1 MKRGLVIGLILTA
14 CLLAGC
20 GKTDKKETKETV
32 KEVAKQE
39 VSDYSQLS
47 IKELEVLGAD
57 NDEEAMMELAN
68 RYDYGSEDCEQDFT
82 EAKKWY
88 ESAGEV
94 GNTDALCVLGY
105 YALNGITQDVD
116 LDQAADYFQTAI
128 DAGSERAYVGLARTY
143 LAGYGDEADR
153 PAKAYENINLA
164 YQKGIPVGQYYMA
177 YLLEN
182 GIGCAQDY
190 AQAMIIYEQVAEL
203 KDLTI
208 YDAYLPNAAATDLGM
223 MYMRGEG
230 VAQDYEEAMKCF
242 KTAAGK
248 DYAMAQYYMGQ
259 MFENGFGC
267 DQDYREA
274 LQWYQSAA
282 DQDYAPALNQI
293 GYLYYNGFGVETD
306 IDQAIYYQKLA
317 AMQGYAVAQINLGYL
332 FENGIGVEQNYS
344 TALAYYRMAA
354 DQDNEGAKEAVVRV
368 LKLMDEKE

>member
-1 MKRGLVIGLILTA
+1 MWIWTRQT
-14 CLLAGC
+14 
-20 GKTDKKETKETV
+20 
-32 KEVAKQE
+32 
-39 VSDYSQLS
+39 
-47 IKELEVLGAD
+47 
-57 NDEEAMMELAN
+57 
-68 RYDYGSEDCEQDFT
+68 
-82 EAKKWY
+82 
-88 ESAGEV
+88 
-94 GNTDALCVLGY
+94 
-105 YALNGITQDVD
+105 
-116 LDQAADYFQTAI
+116 DYFQTAI

-190 AQAMIIYEQVAEL
+190 AQAMSIYEQVAEL

-267 DQDYREA
+267 DQDYKEA
-274 LQWYQSAA
+274 LQRYQSAA